1 MTHSFSVA
9 GGTPANLDDIANQL
23 REQID
28 GLPPDKPQLADQPL
42 GQQTGVMEVL
52 VVVRG
57 HEDPHTHPNSDLII
71 SVLEGKGYVQLSQE
85 RVRTPAGS
93 TIAIPKGV
101 CHAYHNLSKKD
112 SVLLATFSPIDSQH
126 GDCPKS

>member
-1 MTHSFSVA
+1 MTYSFTVA
-9 GGTPANLDDIANQL
+9 GENPVDLDDIANQL

-28 GLPPDKPQLADQPL
+28 GLPPDVPQLKSQIL
-42 GQQTGVMEVL
+42 NQQTGVKEVL

-57 HEDPHTHPNSDLII
+57 HEDPHTHPNSDLVF

-85 RVRTPAGS
+85 KVRTPAGS
-93 TIAIPKGV
+93 TVVIPKGV

-112 SVLLATFSPIDSQH
+112 SVLLATFSPVDSQQ
-126 GDCPKS
+126 GECPKS